1 MYFEGGVGKKFFNPP
16 YLPQFSSEGDKF
28 FLPLDIEGSHF
39 GSEFQDLPLKLR
51 HRDMI
56 IRIKTFTF
64 FDLRR
69 LFNIQSQK
77 KEY

>member
-39 GSEFQDLPLKLR
+39 GSEFQDPTLK
-51 HRDMI
+51 
-56 IRIKTFTF
+56 T
-64 FDLRR
+64 
-69 LFNIQSQK
+69 
-77 KEY
+77 EA